1 MKNDYYTYAYLR
13 EDGTP
18 YYIGKGKGDRAFR
31 NRGRAVSTP
40 PRDRILLL
48 KTGLTEEE
56 AFQHE
61 IYMIALYGR
70 KDLGTGILYNFS
82 DGGEGSSNPSE
93 EIRRKIGKAWKGKA
107 RSEETK
113 RKLSEALKGRK
124 LPPRSEDHCRKIS
137 EGKKG
142 QQPWLGRK
150 HREETKQK
158 ISKIRLENGK
168 SKGEKN
174 GMFGRNHS
182 EQAKAQMG
190 ATKKANKVGVGRVW
204 FHLPEENR
212 ECHFAPDA
220 LPSAPWVKGRLK
232 RKRR

>member
-1 MKNDYYTYAYLR
+1 MDNSFYTYAYLR
-13 EDGTP
+13 KDGTP

-31 NRGRAVSTP
+31 NRGRSVKTP
-40 PRDRILLL
+40 PKERILLL

-56 AFQHE
+56 AFKHE

-93 EIRRKIGKAWKGKA
+93 EIRRKIGAASKGRKHSEETRMKISKANKGRKRPP
-107 RSEETK
+107 RSEETRRRMSVAQMGK
-113 RKLSEALKGRK
+113 RV
-124 LPPRSEDHCRKIS
+124 
-137 EGKKG
+137 
-142 QQPWLGRK
+142 WLGKK
-150 HREETKQK
+150 HREDSKQK
-158 ISKIRLENGK
+158 ISKAHREKGI
-168 SKGEKN
+168 SKGEN
-174 GMFGRNHS
+174 NPMFGRNHS
-182 EQAKAQMG
+182 ESAKEKMS
-190 ATKKANKVGVGRVW
+190 ATKRERKVGIGRVW

-232 RKRR
+232 RKVR